1 MCWVGASRETY
12 RDRDKFWE
20 PVASSNTRQPLEYSS
35 QATAFAIPLFEALHR
50 MAGNPE
56 VNLRDDNLKELPPPS
71 DGRPL
76 AEYVQQFGVLCYTLY
91 VLQEQATQNFN
102 SDYNPH
108 QTVVAGSDLLRE
120 LACLVPFPLE
130 YALYRIFVS
139 PVSHSRASRNPELEA
154 AFQYQQIY
162 LETVL
167 AFQVEPYF
175 TEPEELEAKAKQFLP
190 ERMPIIHPITASEF
204 PEN

>member
-1 MCWVGASRETY
+1 MCRVGASRETY

-56 VNLRDDNLKELPPPS
+56 VNLRDDNLRELPQPS

-120 LACLVPFPLE
+120 LDC
-130 YALYRIFVS
+130 
-139 PVSHSRASRNPELEA
+139 
-154 AFQYQQIY
+154 
-162 LETVL
+162 L